1 MSDPNPSS
9 ERYARQMLVP
19 EIGNEGQA
27 RLAAARVLCI
37 GAGGLGCATLPYLAG
52 AGVGHLTIV
61 DHDRVERSNLQRQVL
76 FGESSLGRAKADAA
90 AERLADLNPDI
101 TIEAMATRLDAGNI
115 EALFCRHDLII
126 DGSDNYAT
134 KFLCGDGAV
143 KFGRPLVYASATG
156 MEAMIGVFDAARGP
170 CLRCLFPEP
179 PTGWVPNC
187 AEAGVLGP
195 LVGMAGCIQA
205 AEAVK
210 WLVGGTLEAL
220 VGRVWWID
228 ARDMGSRQLEVR
240 KRPDCAVCGI
250 APARITLHPAQA
262 MVSEIDPAHARE
274 LEGAAFIDVRE
285 PDEFAQGHITGAV
298 NVPLSKLNADPETEL
313 PPARCHVVYCRT
325 GPRALSAVQALAQRY
340 GEVRCLRGG
349 ILAWD
354 RPLAAGP
361 GADDGT
367 GRPRPAASRDP

>member
-1 MSDPNPSS
+1 MSDANPSS
-9 ERYARQMLVP
+9 PERYARQALVP
-19 EIGNEGQA
+19 EIGTKGQA
-27 RLAAARVLCI
+27 RLAGSRALCI
-37 GAGGLGCATLPYLAG
+37 GAGGLGCASLPYLAG
-52 AGVGHLTIV
+52 AGIGHVTIV
-61 DHDRVERSNLQRQVL
+61 DHDRVDRSNLQRQVL
-76 FGESSLGRAKADAA
+76 FGESSLGRPKAEAA

-101 TIEAMATRLDAGNI
+101 TVEALETRLDTGNI
-115 EALFCRHDLII
+115 EALFSRHDLVI

-205 AEAVK
+205 TEAIK
-210 WLVGGTLEAL
+210 WLVGGSLEGL

-228 ARDMGSRQLEVR
+228 ARDMSSRQLEVR
-240 KRPDCAVCGI
+240 KRPDCAVCAI
-250 APARITLHPAQA
+250 DADQINLHSAQS
-262 MVSEIDPAHARE
+262 MVREIDAGHAFH
-274 LEGAAFIDVRE
+274 LDGAVFIDVRE
-285 PDEFAQGHITGAV
+285 PGEFSEGHIAGAV
-298 NVPLSKLNADPETEL
+298 NIPLSRLTADPETAL
-313 PPARCHVVYCRT
+313 PPARCHVVYCRS
-325 GPRALSAVQALAQRY
+325 GPRALSAARALAKRY
-340 GEVRCLRGG
+340 DALQCLRGG

-354 RPLAAGP
+354 KPLERG
-361 GADDGT
+361 
-367 GRPRPAASRDP
+367 PAA